1 MFKKNKKD
9 TSNVEE
15 NITIPDDAVFSKED
29 FENLDS
35 NKKWYLSNKVI
46 IPLIIALPASVFAGP
61 VVFMILLCTLLIF
74 LILISKEYSKSFVFI
89 KEKMFEANKIYSED
103 IPKAKDELNSLK
115 TDIGINKT
123 NLREVSKDLNSIKD
137 ELKIYEKDYDS
148 KVKFVEEYNEKEKN
162 YDNLVRDI
170 NNIKKEIETISY
182 LKNHLEET
190 EAEVIEVNKKLEQAK
205 SELIETNDEV
215 LLQSFGLYEPKY
227 AFENSEQYMEKLKQI
242 RDVQKR
248 LIKTKDGVSY
258 YDGWIVND
266 SKKEGEIMTNKNIQS
281 AFKLFNSECDIV
293 INKVTYR
300 NIDSSVKRIKKSFE
314 QVNKLN
320 EPNRVELKVEY
331 LNSKIDELYLYFEY
345 LQKKQEEKEEQAALR
360 EQMREEAR
368 VQKEIEKEKKKIEK
382 EKIHFNTELDRLKEN
397 IPSENEEKSIWEA
410 KIAELEAK
418 IKELQEVEEDVLNK
432 EKNTRAGYVYII
444 SNIGSFGE
452 NIYKIGL
459 TRRLD
464 PMERVNELG
473 DASVPFKFDVHAT
486 IFSEDAP
493 TLENA
498 LHKAFEDR
506 RVNKVNNRK
515 EFFNVTLDEIKEV
528 VEKNF
533 DKTVEYTKY
542 AEAMEYRQSLKMMN
556 NNY

>member
-320 EPNRVELKVEY
+320 
-331 LNSKIDELYLYFEY
+331 D
-345 LQKKQEEKEEQAALR
+345 
-360 EQMREEAR
+360 
-368 VQKEIEKEKKKIEK
+368 
-382 EKIHFNTELDRLKEN
+382 
-397 IPSENEEKSIWEA
+397 
-410 KIAELEAK
+410 
-418 IKELQEVEEDVLNK
+418 
-432 EKNTRAGYVYII
+432 
-444 SNIGSFGE
+444 
-452 NIYKIGL
+452 
-459 TRRLD
+459 
-464 PMERVNELG
+464 
-473 DASVPFKFDVHAT
+473 
-486 IFSEDAP
+486 
-493 TLENA
+493 
-498 LHKAFEDR
+498 
-506 RVNKVNNRK
+506 
-515 EFFNVTLDEIKEV
+515 
-528 VEKNF
+528 
-533 DKTVEYTKY
+533 
-542 AEAMEYRQSLKMMN
+542 
-556 NNY
+556 

>member
-61 VVFMILLCTLLIF
+61 VVFMVLLCTLLIF

>member
-46 IPLIIALPASVFAGP
+46 IPLVIALPASVFAGP
-61 VVFMILLCTLLIF
+61 VVFMVLLCTLLIF
-74 LILISKEYSKSFVFI
+74 LILISKEYSKSFIFI

-123 NLREVSKDLNSIKD
+123 NLREVSKDLNSLKD

>member
-1 MFKKNKKD
+1 MSKQKKEIKSINNDNSDKGGCGIGCLGILFFLL
-9 TSNVEE
+9 SSR
-15 NITIPDDAVFSKED
+15 ISVFLLAFLLYSSAYRQDNAFSIGVLIAIGILLVIQFAINSSSKEI
-29 FENLDS
+29 EQAN
-35 NKKWYLSNKVI
+35 
-46 IPLIIALPASVFAGP
+46 
-61 VVFMILLCTLLIF
+61 
-74 LILISKEYSKSFVFI
+74 
-89 KEKMFEANKIYSED
+89 ANKLKEEL
-103 IPKAKDELNSLK
+103 DELNSEIEVK
-115 TDIGINKT
+115 KEVIEKIN
-123 NLREVSKDLNSIKD
+123 N
-137 ELKIYEKDYDS
+137 
-148 KVKFVEEYNEKEKN
+148 
-162 YDNLVRDI
+162 DI
-170 NNIKKEIETISY
+170 NNIDGIDSEKEKIVVEYCNKKKEYDSLLSELESLKDDLSVANEKIEKIKEMKKEIKS
-182 LKNHLEET
+182 LKD
-190 EAEVIEVNKKLEQAK
+190 
-205 SELIETNDEV
+205 ELIETNDIV

-227 AFENSEQYMEKLKQI
+227 DFENSEQYMERLKEI
-242 RDVQKR
+242 RDDQKEMVKNNSGVN
-248 LIKTKDGVSY
+248 IDTQWSVDGSV
-258 YDGWIVND
+258 
-266 SKKEGEIMTNKNIQS
+266 KKGQALTNKNVKS
-281 AFKLFNSECDIV
+281 LFRLFNAECDNA

-300 NIDSSVKRIKKSFE
+300 NLEATEKRIRKSFE
-314 QVNKLN
+314 QDNKLYEAFN
-320 EPNRVELKVEY
+320 ISLREDY
-331 LNSKIDELYLYFEY
+331 LDSKIDELYLYFEY

-360 EQMREEAR
+360 EQMREEAK

-493 TLENA
+493 ALENA

-542 AEAMEYRQSLKMMN
+542 AEAMEYRQSLKLAGK
-556 NNY
+556 

>member
-61 VVFMILLCTLLIF
+61 VVFMVLLCTLLIF

-242 RDVQKR
+242 RAVQKR

-397 IPSENEEKSIWEA
+397 IPSENEEKSIWEE

>member
-1 MFKKNKKD
+1 
-9 TSNVEE
+9 
-15 NITIPDDAVFSKED
+15 
-29 FENLDS
+29 
-35 NKKWYLSNKVI
+35 
-46 IPLIIALPASVFAGP
+46 
-61 VVFMILLCTLLIF
+61 
-74 LILISKEYSKSFVFI
+74 
-89 KEKMFEANKIYSED
+89 
-103 IPKAKDELNSLK
+103 
-115 TDIGINKT
+115 
-123 NLREVSKDLNSIKD
+123 
-137 ELKIYEKDYDS
+137 
-148 KVKFVEEYNEKEKN
+148 
-162 YDNLVRDI
+162 
-170 NNIKKEIETISY
+170 
-182 LKNHLEET
+182 
-190 EAEVIEVNKKLEQAK
+190 
-205 SELIETNDEV
+205 
-215 LLQSFGLYEPKY
+215 
-227 AFENSEQYMEKLKQI
+227 
-242 RDVQKR
+242 
-248 LIKTKDGVSY
+248 
-258 YDGWIVND
+258 
-266 SKKEGEIMTNKNIQS
+266 
-281 AFKLFNSECDIV
+281 
-293 INKVTYR
+293 
-300 NIDSSVKRIKKSFE
+300 
-314 QVNKLN
+314 
-320 EPNRVELKVEY
+320 
-331 LNSKIDELYLYFEY
+331 
-345 LQKKQEEKEEQAALR
+345 
-360 EQMREEAR
+360 MREEAK

-493 TLENA
+493 ALENA

-542 AEAMEYRQSLKMMN
+542 AEAMEYRQSLKLAN
-556 NNY
+556 N

>member
-1 MFKKNKKD
+1 MKKELKSSNQNTEKGIGCMGCLSLLFTSRITVFFLAFLLYGAVYNGDTTYSTVLLGLIGVLLVIQFVFNSAAKEDSKNNTIVSNLNEEIEKLTSKKD
-9 TSNVEE
+9 S
-15 NITIPDDAVFSKED
+15 
-29 FENLDS
+29 L
-35 NKKWYLSNKVI
+35 LSEI
-46 IPLIIALPASVFAGP
+46 
-61 VVFMILLCTLLIF
+61 
-74 LILISKEYSKSFVFI
+74 EI
-89 KEKMFEANKIYSED
+89 KENVIE
-103 IPKAKDELNSLK
+103 ELNNNLINI
-115 TDIGINKT
+115 DGI
-123 NLREVSKDLNSIKD
+123 
-137 ELKIYEKDYDS
+137 DS
-148 KVKFVEEYNEKEKN
+148 EKEKIVIEYCN
-162 YDNLVRDI
+162 KKKEYDSLLSELESLKDDLSVANEKI
-170 NNIKKEIETISY
+170 EKIKEMKKEIKS
-182 LKNHLEET
+182 LKD
-190 EAEVIEVNKKLEQAK
+190 
-205 SELIETNDEV
+205 ELIETNDIV

-227 AFENSEQYMEKLKQI
+227 DFENSEQYMERLKEI
-242 RDVQKR
+242 RDDQKEMVKNNSGVN
-248 LIKTKDGVSY
+248 IDTQWSVDGSV
-258 YDGWIVND
+258 
-266 SKKEGEIMTNKNIQS
+266 KKGQALTNKNVKS
-281 AFKLFNSECDIV
+281 LFRLFNAECDNA

-300 NIDSSVKRIKKSFE
+300 NLEATEKRIRKSFE
-314 QVNKLN
+314 QDNKLYEAFN
-320 EPNRVELKVEY
+320 ISLREDY
-331 LNSKIDELYLYFEY
+331 LDSKIDELYLYFEY

-360 EQMREEAR
+360 EQMREEAK

-493 TLENA
+493 ALENA

-542 AEAMEYRQSLKMMN
+542 AEAMEYRQSLKLADK
-556 NNY
+556 

>member
-190 EAEVIEVNKKLEQAK
+190 EAEVIEVSKKLEQAK

-493 TLENA
+493 ALENA

-506 RVNKVNNRK
+506 RVNKVNSRK
-515 EFFNVTLDEIKEV
+515 EFFHVTLDEIREE

-533 DKTVEYTKY
+533 NKTVEYTKY

-556 NNY
+556 N

>member
-1 MFKKNKKD
+1 MKKELKNSNNTPEKGIGCMGCISFLFTSRITVFFLAFLLYGAVYNRD
-9 TSNVEE
+9 TTYS
-15 NITIPDDAVFSKED
+15 TILLGLIGALLVVQFIFNSSSKED
-29 FENLDS
+29 DKNNTIVSNLNEEIEKLTSKKNSLLSEIEIKENVIDELNNNLINTDGIDS
-35 NKKWYLSNKVI
+35 EKEKIVIEYCNKK
-46 IPLIIALPASVFAGP
+46 
-61 VVFMILLCTLLIF
+61 
-74 LILISKEYSKSFVFI
+74 KEYDSLLS
-89 KEKMFEANKIYSED
+89 ELEAL
-103 IPKAKDELNSLK
+103 KDELS
-115 TDIGINKT
+115 
-123 NLREVSKDLNSIKD
+123 VA
-137 ELKIYEKDYDS
+137 
-148 KVKFVEEYNEKEKN
+148 NEKIEK
-162 YDNLVRDI
+162 I
-170 NNIKKEIETISY
+170 KEMKKEIKS
-182 LKNHLEET
+182 LKD
-190 EAEVIEVNKKLEQAK
+190 
-205 SELIETNDEV
+205 ELIETNDIV

-227 AFENSEQYMEKLKQI
+227 DFENSEQYMERLKDI
-242 RDVQKR
+242 RDDQKEMVR
-248 LIKTKDGVSY
+248 NNSGVNIDTQWSVDGSV
-258 YDGWIVND
+258 
-266 SKKEGEIMTNKNIQS
+266 KKGQALTNKNVKS
-281 AFKLFNSECDIV
+281 LFRLFNSECDNV

-300 NIDSSVKRIKKSFE
+300 NLEASEKRIRKSFE
-314 QVNKLN
+314 QDNKLYEAFN
-320 EPNRVELKVEY
+320 ISLKENY
-331 LNSKIDELYLYFEY
+331 LDSKIDELYLYFEY

-360 EQMREEAR
+360 EQIREEAK

-493 TLENA
+493 ALENA
-498 LHKAFEDR
+498 LHKAFENK
-506 RVNKVNNRK
+506 RVNKVNSRK

-542 AEAMEYRQSLKMMN
+542 AEAMEYRQSLKI
-556 NNY
+556 